1 MLRVFRVVV
10 FREPSP
16 LPASHHPQTIG
27 RVPEL
32 AGKPVLVLGNKVDLP
47 GAVQDP
53 VVLSAALYL
62 PVVGPEGGV
71 GTWGGPLAVRMCSG
85 VRGEG
90 YVEGAF
96 SRSRPVCTICCCLSF
111 VTSTALG
118 IQCWGPILHLPAC
131 VSLPLRGAAFRWLAG
146 KLQ

>member
-1 MLRVFRVVV
+1 M
-10 FREPSP
+10 
-16 LPASHHPQTIG
+16 
-27 RVPEL
+27 PEL

-47 GAVQDP
+47 AAVQDP
-53 VVLSAALYL
+53 AVLSAALYL

-90 YVEGAF
+90 YLEGAF
-96 SRSRPVCTICCCLSF
+96 SRSRPVYRMLLYIRCH
-111 VTSTALG
+111 VDGPG
-118 IQCWGPILHLPAC
+118 IQCWGPILHPPAC